1 MSDTHRMFS
10 DRQDAGRVL
19 AGMLAPRKLRS
30 IVVLALPRGGIPVG
44 REIATALNAPLA
56 VLVVRKLGVPGH
68 EEYAMGAIASGGEV
82 VLDDDIVRS
91 MGVTPIQLDEVTDR
105 ERRELARR
113 ERIYLAHRSVEIR
126 DKTVI
131 FGRRRH
137 RDRRDDACG
146 AADRQ
151 EGITC
156 ASGDGG
162 PRGPTIGGRPV
173 RFSRGR
179 FCGGDVPVPVSSG
192 GRCLP
197 GLSPDLRPGSPG
209 AAVSAGDPIAPLVQS
224 GAYGGV
230 CVYLR

>member
-68 EEYAMGAIASGGEV
+68 EEYAVGAIASGGEV

-131 FGRRRH
+131 LV
-137 RDRRDDACG
+137 DDGIATG
-146 AADRQ
+146 ATMRVALLTVKR
-151 EGITC
+151 
-156 ASGDGG
+156 ASPARVVTAVPVA
-162 PRGPTIGGRPV
+162 PRSAV
-173 RFSRGR
+173 GR
-179 FCGGDVPVPVSSG
+179 FGSLVDDFVVATCPSRFQAVGDAYRDFHQISDREVRELLSAPVI
-192 GRCLP
+192 R
-197 GLSPDLRPGSPG
+197 
-209 AAVSAGDPIAPLVQS
+209 
-224 GAYGGV
+224 
-230 CVYLR
+230 

>member
-1 MSDTHRMFS
+1 MFS

-131 FGRRRH
+131 LV
-137 RDRRDDACG
+137 DDGIATG
-146 AADRQ
+146 ATMRVALLTVKR
-151 EGITC
+151 
-156 ASGDGG
+156 ASPARVVAAVPVA
-162 PRGPTIGGRPV
+162 PRSAV
-173 RFSRGR
+173 GR
-179 FCGGDVPVPVSSG
+179 FG
-192 GRCLP
+192 
-197 GLSPDLRPGSPG
+197 
-209 AAVSAGDPIAPLVQS
+209 PLVDDFVVATCPSRFQAV
-224 GAYGGV
+224 GDAYRDFHQISDREV
-230 CVYLR
+230 RELLSAPVIR

>member
-1 MSDTHRMFS
+1 MFS

-131 FGRRRH
+131 LV
-137 RDRRDDACG
+137 DDGIATG
-146 AADRQ
+146 ATMRVALLTVKR
-151 EGITC
+151 
-156 ASGDGG
+156 ASPARVVAAVPVT
-162 PRGPTIGGRPV
+162 PRSAV
-173 RFSRGR
+173 GR
-179 FCGGDVPVPVSSG
+179 FGSLVDDFVVATCPSRFQAVGDAYRDFHQISDREVRELLSAPVI
-192 GRCLP
+192 R
-197 GLSPDLRPGSPG
+197 
-209 AAVSAGDPIAPLVQS
+209 
-224 GAYGGV
+224 
-230 CVYLR
+230 